1 MRNRDRLKGKAK
13 MRADLEAKS
22 KKSLP
27 HQEAPNIGKYKKA
40 ATKLSSKTYRG
51 LTAKR
56 NQVLMRQNLVIRL
69 IRDQEAVSDLLNGR
83 VNVNTSNYGHT
94 PPITR

>member
-40 ATKLSSKTYRG
+40 ATKLSSKTYKG
-51 LTAKR
+51 LTAK
-56 NQVLMRQNLVIRL
+56 QKSGADDVKP
-69 IRDQEAVSDLLNGR
+69 GWK
-83 VNVNTSNYGHT
+83 VNKGPGGGLRPSKRKSKRKPV
-94 PPITR
+94 